1 MEEETRTGAFLR
13 FQLFK
18 PENLQSLSAQ
28 FSGFFYRYECHCG
41 RKEDPPLSEISVFE
55 NLMQFDLG
63 AFIQEKDSLRYV
75 AWANAYAELQ
85 KHYPNSSYEI
95 VRFPDEQ
102 GRLILPFLRTE
113 VGYFVEVAVTVEG
126 IRKSCVL
133 PVMDEFNQ
141 ALEYPNALDINNS
154 IQRCL
159 VKAIA
164 LHGLGLYVYAG
175 EEFPFDP
182 WTEPGN
188 NDAPEGPLPNP
199 ILRDVRGE
207 EGPGGGYYIVDL
219 EINGEIVEV
228 AVVSE
233 LIGVFDMLNLAPGDP
248 CQVSYKEMSGRYVA
262 TLIQRAS

>member
-1 MEEETRTGAFLR
+1 
-13 FQLFK
+13 
-18 PENLQSLSAQ
+18 LQSLSTQ

-41 RKEDPPLSEISVFE
+41 RKEDPPLSETSVFE
-55 NLMQFDLG
+55 NLMQVDLG
-63 AFIQEKDSLRYV
+63 AFIQQKDSLRYV

-85 KHYPNSSYEI
+85 KHYPNSLYEI

-102 GRLILPFLRTE
+102 GRFVLPFLRTE
-113 VGYFVEVAVTVEG
+113 VGYFVEVVVTVEG
-126 IRKSCVL
+126 IRKSCML

-141 ALEYPNALDINNS
+141 ALECPNALDINNS
-154 IQRCL
+154 TQRCL

-175 EEFPFDP
+175 EEFPSDA
-182 WTEPGN
+182 WAEPGN
-188 NDAPEGPLPNP
+188 NGYLEESLPNP

-228 AVVSE
+228 AVVSQ
-233 LIGVFDMLNLAPGDP
+233 LINVFDKLDLAPGDHCEVLVRP
-248 CQVSYKEMSGRYVA
+248 
-262 TLIQRAS
+262 